1 METVFVVNSGV
12 ANFISKRLKA
22 SVNFGFRGFHPLENF
37 SVSWVE
43 RLLQPFWNRFHAHLL
58 FTICPLLIDPLW
70 NLWNRFLKLTFAIA
84 RIDQNPKQVMIQLN
98 LALLIGLQIIGLLLI
113 ALPVQ
118 SQTNLPQTSG
128 VSGSTLRVATRVIPP
143 FVMQQ
148 GTNLSGFSIDLW
160 RNLATEVGIKSN
172 FEVYENVKQLL
183 AAVDANKVDLGI
195 AAISITAKREEKFD
209 FSYPIFSGGLQIMV
223 LNPRLSGTATNPLK
237 SILTSTLPQ
246 LLGWALLMIAIVA
259 HIVWLFERHH
269 EGAIIS
275 KRYFPGIFEAAW
287 WSASTLATQADQMP
301 RGSIGRV
308 IAVFW
313 MFTAVIFVA
322 YFTATVTTGM
332 TVQQLQSNIQSV
344 DDLSGRIV
352 ATTKGST
359 AAAFLQEQKIQTL
372 EFAAI
377 DEAYAALLTKKA
389 EAVVFD
395 APVLLYYAAH
405 GGRGKVQVVGE
416 VFRDESYGI
425 VLPNNSPY
433 RKPMNA
439 ALLKLKENG
448 VYDTLYAQWFKSKSG
463 S

>member
-1 METVFVVNSGV
+1 VVNSGV

-160 RNLATEVGIKSN
+160 RNLATEVGVKSN

-287 WSASTLATQADQMP
+287 WAASTLATQADQMP
-301 RGSIGRV
+301 KGLMARV
-308 IAVFW
+308 LALLW
-313 MFTAVIFVA
+313 MFTSVVFIA
-322 YFTATVTTGM
+322 YFTAAFTTAL
-332 TVQQLQSNIQSV
+332 TVQQLQGDIKGIS
-344 DDLSGRIV
+344 DLAGRTV
-352 ATTKGST
+352 ATTTGST
-359 AAAFLQEQKIQTL
+359 ASEFLRQHRIKLL
-372 EFAAI
+372 EFPTI
-377 DEAYAALLTKKA
+377 DSVYEVLLNHQA
-389 EAVVFD
+389 DAVVFD
-395 APVLLYYAAH
+395 SGVLSYYATH
-405 GGRGKVQVVGE
+405 DGKNKVQLVGDILE
-416 VFRDESYGI
+416 PESYGI
-425 VLPNNSPY
+425 VFPSNSPL
-433 RKPMNA
+433 RKEINV

-448 VYDTLYAQWFKSKSG
+448 TYQTLYDQFFSASSDAN